1 MIWGQDEANRETPVA
16 KGPIVAEF
24 RIGSNPTRRTGIFR
38 RAAVRG
44 RHPRPIGTQRCRRFL
59 APDDVPA
66 LLGPGMTVFVAGGAN
81 EPATVLDAIR
91 RRPAASAD
99 VTWIQ
104 SIVPGLNRFDF
115 ASLHDEARAIA
126 FFITPETRA
135 SYRAGRI
142 DFVPCQLRAVADLL
156 GEGLD
161 LDLAI
166 VSVSAPR
173 DGTSAQDAADFGAGL
188 NCDFVDVV
196 CERAGRVVAE
206 VNSALPDPPDGPRI
220 DARGIDFAVP
230 VSRAPDPFPLPAPDE
245 TARAIARNVAGL
257 VRDGDTIQT
266 GIGSIPYAVLGALRD
281 KNDLGLH
288 SGILDDGVM
297 ELIERGVITGSRK
310 TIDRG
315 RHVTAYAIGS
325 PALYGW
331 LAERADVRFRP
342 VNYTHAAGT
351 LARIDR
357 FVSINSALEIDLA
370 GQVNAE
376 MIRGAQVTG
385 TGGSVDFMR
394 GAASSR
400 GGRSIVALG
409 ATAAQGKV
417 SRIVPRLGDGNAPTA
432 LRTDV
437 DYVVTEH
444 GVADL
449 RFRPERARAAALA
462 DIAAPEFRAGL
473 RSGERR

>member
-1 MIWGQDEANRETPVA
+1 M
-16 KGPIVAEF
+16 
-24 RIGSNPTRRTGIFR
+24 
-38 RAAVRG
+38 
-44 RHPRPIGTQRCRRFL
+44 PRL
-59 APDDVPA
+59 LSPDDVPG
-66 LLGPGMTVFVAGGAN
+66 LLEPGMTVFVAGGPN
-81 EPATVLDAIR
+81 EPATVIDALR
-91 RRPAASAD
+91 RRPAASAG

-104 SIVPGLNRFDF
+104 SIVPGLNHFDF
-115 ASLHDEARAIA
+115 CSLHEEARGLA

-142 DFVPCQLRAVADLL
+142 GFVPCQLRAVADLL
-156 GEGLD
+156 GEGLA

-166 VSVSAPR
+166 MSVSAPPE
-173 DGTSAQDAADFGAGL
+173 GPVEGADEFGAGL

-196 CERAGRVVAE
+196 FERARRVVAE
-206 VNSALPDPPDGPRI
+206 VNSALPAPADGPRI
-220 DARGIDFAVP
+220 DARRVDFAVP
-230 VSRAPDPFPLPAPDE
+230 VNRPPDPFPLPEPDE
-245 TARAIARNVAGL
+245 TARAVARNVAGL
-257 VRDGDTIQT
+257 VRDGDTLQT
-266 GIGSIPYAVLGALRD
+266 GIGSIPCAVLGALRE

-297 ELIERGVITGSRK
+297 DLVERGVVTGARK

-325 PALYGW
+325 PALYAW
-331 LAERADVRFRP
+331 AAARPDVRFRP
-342 VNYTHAAGT
+342 VNYTHGAGT

-357 FVSINSALEIDLA
+357 FVSINSALEIDLG

-394 GAASSR
+394 GAAGSR

-409 ATAAQGKV
+409 ATAAGGRV
-417 SRIVPRLGDGNAPTA
+417 SRIVPRLGAGNAPTA

-437 DYVVTEH
+437 DYVVTEY
-444 GVADL
+444 GAARL
-449 RFRPERARAAALA
+449 RHLPERARAAALA
-462 DIAAPEFRAGL
+462 EVAAPGFRPALRAGEPL
-473 RSGERR
+473 S

>member
-1 MIWGQDEANRETPVA
+1 MPSFI
-16 KGPIVAEF
+16 
-24 RIGSNPTRRTGIFR
+24 S
-38 RAAVRG
+38 
-44 RHPRPIGTQRCRRFL
+44 
-59 APDDVPA
+59 PDDVPG
-66 LLGPGMTVFVAGGAN
+66 LLAPGMTVFVAGGAN
-81 EPATVLDAIR
+81 EPVTVLDALR
-91 RRPAASAD
+91 RRPAASAG

-104 SIVPGLNRFDF
+104 SIVPALNRFDF
-115 ASLHDEARAIA
+115 CSLHDETRAIA

-135 SYRAGRI
+135 SYRAGRV

-166 VSVSAPR
+166 LSVSAPR
-173 DGTSAQDAADFGAGL
+173 DGGPAEDAADFGAGL

-196 CERAGRVVAE
+196 VDRARQVVAE
-206 VNSALPDPPDGPRI
+206 VNVALPDPPDGPRI
-220 DARGIDFAVP
+220 EARGIDFAVP
-230 VSRAPDPFPLPAPDE
+230 VSRPPDPFPLPEPDE
-245 TARAIARNVAGL
+245 TARAIARNVASL

-266 GIGSIPYAVLGALRD
+266 GIGSIPYAVLGALGE

-297 ELIERGVITGSRK
+297 DLVERGVITGARK

-315 RHVTAYAIGS
+315 RHVTAYAMGT
-325 PALYGW
+325 PALYAW
-331 LAERADVRFRP
+331 LGERADVRFRP
-342 VNYTHAAGT
+342 VNYTHGAGT
-351 LARIDR
+351 LARIGR
-357 FVSINSALEIDLA
+357 FVSINSALEVDLG

-394 GAASSR
+394 GAAGSR
-400 GGRSIVALG
+400 DGRSIVALG
-409 ATAAQGKV
+409 ATAARGKV
-417 SRIVPRLGDGNAPTA
+417 SRIVPRLGEGNASTA

-462 DIAAPEFRAGL
+462 EIAAPEFRDELRAAGMP
-473 RSGERR
+473 

>member
-1 MIWGQDEANRETPVA
+1 M
-16 KGPIVAEF
+16 
-24 RIGSNPTRRTGIFR
+24 
-38 RAAVRG
+38 
-44 RHPRPIGTQRCRRFL
+44 
-59 APDDVPA
+59 
-66 LLGPGMTVFVAGGAN
+66 
-81 EPATVLDAIR
+81 
-91 RRPAASAD
+91 
-99 VTWIQ
+99 
-104 SIVPGLNRFDF
+104 PGLNRFDF
-115 ASLHDEARAIA
+115 CSLHEEARGLA

-135 SYRAGRI
+135 SYRAERI

-166 VSVSAPR
+166 MSVAAPPE
-173 DGTSAQDAADFGAGL
+173 GPPEGAAELSAGL

-196 CERAGRVVAE
+196 FEHAHRVVAE
-206 VNSALPDPPDGPRI
+206 VNSALPAPVDGPRI
-220 DARGIDFAVP
+220 DARRIDFAVP
-230 VSRAPDPFPLPAPDE
+230 VHRPPDPFPLPEPDD

-257 VRDGDTIQT
+257 VRDGDTLQT
-266 GIGSIPYAVLGALRD
+266 GIGSIPYAVLGALRE

-288 SGILDDGVM
+288 SGILDDGLMDLV
-297 ELIERGVITGSRK
+297 ERGVVTGARK

-325 PALYGW
+325 PALYRW
-331 LAERADVRFRP
+331 AAERPDVRFRP
-342 VNYTHAAGT
+342 VNYTHGAGT

-357 FVSINSALEIDLA
+357 FVSINSALEIDLG

-394 GAASSR
+394 GAAGSR

-409 ATAAQGKV
+409 ATAGGGRV
-417 SRIVPRLGDGNAPTA
+417 SRIVPRLGEGNAPTA

-437 DYVVTEH
+437 DYVVTEYGAAH
-444 GVADL
+444 L
-449 RFRPERARAAALA
+449 RHLPERARAAALVE
-462 DIAAPEFRAGL
+462 IAAPEFRAAL
-473 RSGERR
+473 RAGAPPS

>member
-1 MIWGQDEANRETPVA
+1 MPEI
-16 KGPIVAEF
+16 
-24 RIGSNPTRRTGIFR
+24 
-38 RAAVRG
+38 
-44 RHPRPIGTQRCRRFL
+44 L
-59 APDDVPA
+59 APDDVAA
-66 LLGPGMTVFVAGGAN
+66 LLEPGMTVFVAGGAN
-81 EPATVLDAIR
+81 EPATVLDALR
-91 RRPAASAD
+91 RRPDASAG

-104 SIVPGLNRFDF
+104 SIVPALNRFDF
-115 ASLHDEARAIA
+115 CSLHDEARAIA

-166 VSVSAPR
+166 LSVPAPR
-173 DGTSAQDAADFGAGL
+173 DGAPAKDAADFGAGL

-196 CERAGRVVAE
+196 VDRARRVVAE
-206 VNSALPDPPDGPRI
+206 VNAALPDPPDGPRI
-220 DARGIDFAVP
+220 AARDIDCAVP
-230 VSRAPDPFPLPAPDE
+230 VRRAPDPFPLPEPDE

-266 GIGSIPYAVLGALRD
+266 GIGSIPYAVLGALGE

-297 ELIERGVITGSRK
+297 ELVERGVITGARK
-310 TIDRG
+310 AIDHG
-315 RHVTAYAIGS
+315 RHVTAYAMGT
-325 PALYGW
+325 PDLYGW
-331 LAERADVRFRP
+331 LGERADVRFRP
-342 VNYTHAAGT
+342 VNYTHGAGT
-351 LARIDR
+351 LARIDH
-357 FVSINSALEIDLA
+357 FVSINSALEIDLG

-376 MIRGAQVTG
+376 MIRGTQVTG

-394 GAASSR
+394 GAAGSR

-409 ATAAQGKV
+409 ATAARGKV

-449 RFRPERARAAALA
+449 RFRSERARAAALA
-462 DIAAPEFRAGL
+462 EVAAPEFRDELRAAAGG
-473 RSGERR
+473 S

>member
-1 MIWGQDEANRETPVA
+1 MPSFI
-16 KGPIVAEF
+16 
-24 RIGSNPTRRTGIFR
+24 S
-38 RAAVRG
+38 
-44 RHPRPIGTQRCRRFL
+44 
-59 APDDVPA
+59 PDDVPA
-66 LLGPGMTVFVAGGAN
+66 LLEPGMTVFVAGGAN
-81 EPATVLDAIR
+81 EPTTVLDALR
-91 RRPAASAD
+91 RRPDTSAG

-104 SIVPGLNRFDF
+104 SIVPALNRFDF
-115 ASLHDEARAIA
+115 CSLHDEARAIA

-135 SYRAGRI
+135 SYGAGRI

-166 VSVSAPR
+166 LSVSAPR
-173 DGTSAQDAADFGAGL
+173 DGTPPEDATDFGAGL

-196 CERAGRVVAE
+196 VDRARRVIAE

-220 DARGIDFAVP
+220 AARDIDCTVP
-230 VSRAPDPFPLPAPDE
+230 VRRPPDPFPLPEPDE

-266 GIGSIPYAVLGALRD
+266 GIGSIPYAVLGALGE

-297 ELIERGVITGSRK
+297 ELVERGVITGARK

-315 RHVTAYAIGS
+315 RHVTAYAMGT

-331 LAERADVRFRP
+331 LGERPDVRFRP
-342 VNYTHAAGT
+342 VNYTHGAGT

-357 FVSINSALEIDLA
+357 FVSINSALEIDLG

-376 MIRGAQVTG
+376 MIRGRQVTG

-394 GAASSR
+394 GAAGSR

-409 ATAAQGKV
+409 ATAARGKV
-417 SRIVPRLGDGNAPTA
+417 SRIVPRLGEGNAPTA

-437 DYVVTEH
+437 DYVVPAH

-449 RFRPERARAAALA
+449 RFRAARARAAALA
-462 DIAAPEFRAGL
+462 EVAAPEFRDELRAAGGG
-473 RSGERR
+473 S

>member
-1 MIWGQDEANRETPVA
+1 MPSFI
-16 KGPIVAEF
+16 
-24 RIGSNPTRRTGIFR
+24 S
-38 RAAVRG
+38 
-44 RHPRPIGTQRCRRFL
+44 
-59 APDDVPA
+59 PDDVPG
-66 LLGPGMTVFVAGGAN
+66 LLAPGMTVFVAGGAN

-91 RRPAASAD
+91 RRPAASAG

-115 ASLHDEARAIA
+115 SSLHDEARAIA

-166 VSVSAPR
+166 LSVSAPR
-173 DGTSAQDAADFGAGL
+173 DGGPAEDAADFGAGL

-196 CERAGRVVAE
+196 VDRARRVVAE
-206 VNSALPDPPDGPRI
+206 VNDALPDPPDGPRI
-220 DARGIDFAVP
+220 EARGIDFAVP
-230 VSRAPDPFPLPAPDE
+230 VSRPPDPFPLPEPDE

-257 VRDGDTIQT
+257 IRDGDTIQT
-266 GIGSIPYAVLGALRD
+266 GIGSIPYAVLGALEE

-297 ELIERGVITGSRK
+297 ELVERGVITGSRK

-315 RHVTAYAIGS
+315 RHVTAYAMGT
-325 PALYGW
+325 PALYAW
-331 LAERADVRFRP
+331 LGERADVRFRP
-342 VNYTHAAGT
+342 VNYTHGAGT
-351 LARIDR
+351 LARIER
-357 FVSINSALEIDLA
+357 FVSINSALEIDLG

-376 MIRGAQVTG
+376 MIRGVQVTG

-394 GAASSR
+394 GAAGSR

-409 ATAAQGKV
+409 ATAARGKV
-417 SRIVPRLGDGNAPTA
+417 SRIVPRLAGGNAPTA

-449 RFRPERARAAALA
+449 RFRAERARAAALSE
-462 DIAAPEFRAGL
+462 IAAPEFRDELRPSAGE
-473 RSGERR
+473 S

>member
-1 MIWGQDEANRETPVA
+1 M
-16 KGPIVAEF
+16 
-24 RIGSNPTRRTGIFR
+24 
-38 RAAVRG
+38 
-44 RHPRPIGTQRCRRFL
+44 
-59 APDDVPA
+59 PA
-66 LLGPGMTVFVAGGAN
+66 
-81 EPATVLDAIR
+81 
-91 RRPAASAD
+91 
-99 VTWIQ
+99 
-104 SIVPGLNRFDF
+104 LNRFDF
-115 ASLHDEARAIA
+115 CSLHDEARAIA

-135 SYRAGRI
+135 SYGAGRI

-166 VSVSAPR
+166 LSVSAPR
-173 DGTSAQDAADFGAGL
+173 DGTPPEDATDFGAGL

-196 CERAGRVVAE
+196 VDRARRVIAE

-220 DARGIDFAVP
+220 AARDIDCTVP
-230 VSRAPDPFPLPAPDE
+230 VRRPPDPFPLPEPDE

-266 GIGSIPYAVLGALRD
+266 GIGSIPYAVLGALGE

-297 ELIERGVITGSRK
+297 ELVERGVITGARK

-315 RHVTAYAIGS
+315 RHVTAYAMGT
-325 PALYGW
+325 PALYDW
-331 LAERADVRFRP
+331 LGERADVRFRP
-342 VNYTHAAGT
+342 VNYTHGAGT
-351 LARIDR
+351 LARIDH
-357 FVSINSALEIDLA
+357 FVSINSALEIDLG

-376 MIRGAQVTG
+376 MIRGTQVTG

-394 GAASSR
+394 GAAGSR

-409 ATAAQGKV
+409 AIAARGKV
-417 SRIVPRLGDGNAPTA
+417 SRIVPRLGEGNAPTA

-449 RFRPERARAAALA
+449 RFRAERARAAALA
-462 DIAAPEFRAGL
+462 EVAAPEFRDELRAAGGG
-473 RSGERR
+473 S

>member
-1 MIWGQDEANRETPVA
+1 MPEI
-16 KGPIVAEF
+16 
-24 RIGSNPTRRTGIFR
+24 
-38 RAAVRG
+38 
-44 RHPRPIGTQRCRRFL
+44 L
-59 APDDVPA
+59 APDDVPG
-66 LLGPGMTVFVAGGAN
+66 LIEPGMTVFVAGGAN

-91 RRPAASAD
+91 RRSEAAAG

-104 SIVPGLNRFDF
+104 SIVPALNRFDF
-115 ASLHDEARAIA
+115 CSLHDEARAIA

-166 VSVSAPR
+166 LSVSAPR
-173 DGTSAQDAADFGAGL
+173 DGAPAKDAADFGAGL

-196 CERAGRVVAE
+196 VDRARRVIAE

-220 DARGIDFAVP
+220 AARAIDCAVP
-230 VSRAPDPFPLPAPDE
+230 VRRPPDPFPLPEPDE

-266 GIGSIPYAVLGALRD
+266 GIGSIPYAVLGALGE

-297 ELIERGVITGSRK
+297 ELVERGVITGARK
-310 TIDRG
+310 AIDRG
-315 RHVTAYAIGS
+315 RHVTAYAMGT

-331 LAERADVRFRP
+331 LGERADVRFRP
-342 VNYTHAAGT
+342 VNYTHGAGT
-351 LARIDR
+351 LARIDH
-357 FVSINSALEIDLA
+357 FVSINSALEIDLG

-394 GAASSR
+394 GAAGSR

-409 ATAAQGKV
+409 ATAARGKV
-417 SRIVPRLGDGNAPTA
+417 SRIVPRLGEGNAPTA

-462 DIAAPEFRAGL
+462 EVAAPEFRDELRAAAAGG
-473 RSGERR
+473 S

>member
-1 MIWGQDEANRETPVA
+1 MPEI
-16 KGPIVAEF
+16 
-24 RIGSNPTRRTGIFR
+24 
-38 RAAVRG
+38 
-44 RHPRPIGTQRCRRFL
+44 L
-59 APDDVPA
+59 APDDVAA
-66 LLGPGMTVFVAGGAN
+66 LLEPGMTVFVAGGAN
-81 EPATVLDAIR
+81 EPVTVLDALR
-91 RRPAASAD
+91 RRPDASAG

-104 SIVPGLNRFDF
+104 SIVPALNRFDF
-115 ASLHDEARAIA
+115 CSLHDEARAIA

-156 GEGLD
+156 GKGFD

-166 VSVSAPR
+166 LSVSAPR
-173 DGTSAQDAADFGAGL
+173 DGTPAKDAADFGAGL

-196 CERAGRVVAE
+196 VDRARRVIAE

-220 DARGIDFAVP
+220 AARDIDCAVP
-230 VSRAPDPFPLPAPDE
+230 VRRPPDPFPLPEPDE

-266 GIGSIPYAVLGALRD
+266 GIGSIPYAVLGALGE

-288 SGILDDGVM
+288 SGIIDDGVM
-297 ELIERGVITGSRK
+297 ELVERGVITGVRK

-315 RHVTAYAIGS
+315 RHVTAYAMGT

-331 LAERADVRFRP
+331 LGERADVRFRP
-342 VNYTHAAGT
+342 VNYTHGAGT

-376 MIRGAQVTG
+376 MIRGTQVTG
-385 TGGSVDFMR
+385 TGGAVDFMR
-394 GAASSR
+394 GAAGSR

-409 ATAAQGKV
+409 ATAARGKV
-417 SRIVPRLGDGNAPTA
+417 SRIVPRLGEGNAPTA

-449 RFRPERARAAALA
+449 RFRPERARAAALVEV
-462 DIAAPEFRAGL
+462 AAPEFRDEL
-473 RSGERR
+473 RAAADGP

>member
-1 MIWGQDEANRETPVA
+1 MPSLLSA
-16 KGPIVAEF
+16 
-24 RIGSNPTRRTGIFR
+24 
-38 RAAVRG
+38 
-44 RHPRPIGTQRCRRFL
+44 
-59 APDDVPA
+59 DDVPA
-66 LLGPGMTVFVAGGAN
+66 LLAPGMTVFVAGGAN
-81 EPATVLDAIR
+81 EPTAVLDAIR
-91 RRPAASAD
+91 RRPDASAG

-115 ASLHDEARAIA
+115 SSLHDEARTLA

-142 DFVPCQLRAVADLL
+142 DFVPCQLRAVSDLL

-166 VSVSAPR
+166 LSASLPR
-173 DGTSAQDAADFGAGL
+173 GADADLEAAADFGAGL

-196 CERAGRVVAE
+196 CERARRIVAE
-206 VNSALPDPPDGPRI
+206 VNTALPHPADGPRI
-220 DARGIDFAVP
+220 DARRIDFAVP
-230 VSRAPDPFPLPAPDE
+230 ASRPPPPFPLPETDE
-245 TARAIARNVAGL
+245 AARAIARNVAGL

-266 GIGSIPYAVLGALRD
+266 GIGAIPYAVLGALRD

-297 ELIERGVITGSRK
+297 ELVERGVITGRRK

-325 PALYGW
+325 AALYGW
-331 LAERADVRFRP
+331 IGERADVRFRP
-342 VNYTHAAGT
+342 VNYTHGAGT

-357 FVSINSALEIDLA
+357 FVSINSALEIDLG

-376 MIRGAQVTG
+376 MIRGRQVTG

-394 GAASSR
+394 GAAGSR

-409 ATAAQGKV
+409 ATASGGKV

-437 DYVVTEH
+437 DYVVTEY
-444 GVADL
+444 GAARL
-449 RFRPERARAAALA
+449 RHLPERARAAALA
-462 DIAAPEFRAGL
+462 EIAAPGFRPALQAGEPL
-473 RSGERR
+473 A

>member
-1 MIWGQDEANRETPVA
+1 M
-16 KGPIVAEF
+16 
-24 RIGSNPTRRTGIFR
+24 
-38 RAAVRG
+38 
-44 RHPRPIGTQRCRRFL
+44 PRLIS
-59 APDDVPA
+59 ADDVPA
-66 LLGPGMTVFVAGGAN
+66 LLAPGMTVFVAGGAN

-91 RRPAASAD
+91 RRPEASAG

-115 ASLHDEARAIA
+115 SSLHDEARTIA

-166 VSVSAPR
+166 LSVSPPNGA
-173 DGTSAQDAADFGAGL
+173 GTGTGAADLAAAADFGAGL

-196 CERAGRVVAE
+196 CERARRIVAE
-206 VNSALPDPPDGPRI
+206 VNSALPDPADGPRI
-220 DARGIDFAVP
+220 DARRIDFAAP
-230 VSRAPDPFPLPAPDE
+230 VSRPPPPFPLPETDG
-245 TARAIARNVAGL
+245 TARAIARNVADL

-281 KNDLGLH
+281 RNDLGLH

-297 ELIERGVITGSRK
+297 ELVERGVITGRRK

-331 LAERADVRFRP
+331 LGERADVRFRP
-342 VNYTHAAGT
+342 VNYTHGAGT

-357 FVSINSALEIDLA
+357 FVSINSALEIDLR

-376 MIRGAQVTG
+376 MIRGRQVTG

-394 GAASSR
+394 GAAGSR
-400 GGRSIVALG
+400 GGRSIVALA
-409 ATAAQGKV
+409 ATASGGKV
-417 SRIVPRLGDGNAPTA
+417 SRIVPRLGEGNAPTA

-437 DYVVTEH
+437 DYVVTEY
-444 GVADL
+444 GAARL
-449 RFRPERARAAALA
+449 RHLPERARAAALA
-462 DIAAPEFRAGL
+462 EVAAPGFRPALRAGEPL
-473 RSGERR
+473 A

>member
-1 MIWGQDEANRETPVA
+1 MPEI
-16 KGPIVAEF
+16 
-24 RIGSNPTRRTGIFR
+24 
-38 RAAVRG
+38 
-44 RHPRPIGTQRCRRFL
+44 L

-91 RRPAASAD
+91 RRPATSAG

-156 GEGLD
+156 DEGLD
-161 LDLAI
+161 IDLAI
-166 VSVSAPR
+166 MSVAAPR
-173 DGTSAQDAADFGAGL
+173 DEADADPADFGAGL
-188 NCDFVDVV
+188 NCDYVDVV
-196 CERAGRVVAE
+196 FDRARQVVAE

-220 DARGIDFAVP
+220 EARGIDFAVP
-230 VSRAPDPFPLPAPDE
+230 VSRPPDPFPLPAPDE

-266 GIGSIPYAVLGALRD
+266 GIGSIPYAVLGALGD

-288 SGILDDGVM
+288 SGILDDAAM
-297 ELIERGVITGSRK
+297 ELVERGVITGARK
-310 TIDRG
+310 SIDRG

-325 PALYGW
+325 PALYAW
-331 LAERADVRFRP
+331 LGERADVRFRP
-342 VNYTHAAGT
+342 VNYTHGAGT
-351 LARIDR
+351 LARIER

-394 GAASSR
+394 GAASSP

-409 ATAAQGKV
+409 ATAARGTV

-449 RFRPERARAAALA
+449 RYRPERSRAGALA
-462 DIAAPEFRAGL
+462 EIAAPEFRDGL
-473 RSGERR
+473 RAAGR

>member
-1 MIWGQDEANRETPVA
+1 M
-16 KGPIVAEF
+16 
-24 RIGSNPTRRTGIFR
+24 PTFI
-38 RAAVRG
+38 
-44 RHPRPIGTQRCRRFL
+44 
-59 APDDVPA
+59 APDDVAA
-66 LLGPGMTVFVAGGAN
+66 LLEPGMTVFVAGGAN
-81 EPATVLDAIR
+81 EPATVLDALR
-91 RRPAASAD
+91 RRPDASAG

-104 SIVPGLNRFDF
+104 SIVPALNRFDF
-115 ASLHDEARAIA
+115 CSLHDEARAIA

-135 SYRAGRI
+135 SHRAGRI

-166 VSVSAPR
+166 LSVPAPR
-173 DGTSAQDAADFGAGL
+173 GGAPAKDAADFGAGL

-196 CERAGRVVAE
+196 VDRARRVVAE

-220 DARGIDFAVP
+220 EARRIDFAVP
-230 VSRAPDPFPLPAPDE
+230 VSRPPEPFPLPEPDE

-257 VRDGDTIQT
+257 IRDGDTIQT
-266 GIGSIPYAVLGALRD
+266 GIGSIPYAVLGALGE

-297 ELIERGVITGSRK
+297 ELVESGVITGTRK

-315 RHVTAYAIGS
+315 RHVTAYAMGT

-331 LAERADVRFRP
+331 LGERADVRFRP
-342 VNYTHAAGT
+342 VNYTHGAGT

-376 MIRGAQVTG
+376 MIRGRQVTG

-394 GAASSR
+394 GAAGSR

-409 ATAAQGKV
+409 ATAAGGKV
-417 SRIVPRLGDGNAPTA
+417 SRIVPRLGEGNAPTA

-449 RFRPERARAAALA
+449 RFRPERARAAALG
-462 DIAAPEFRAGL
+462 DIAAPEFRDEL
-473 RSGERR
+473 RAAARP

>member
-1 MIWGQDEANRETPVA
+1 M
-16 KGPIVAEF
+16 
-24 RIGSNPTRRTGIFR
+24 
-38 RAAVRG
+38 
-44 RHPRPIGTQRCRRFL
+44 PRL
-59 APDDVPA
+59 LSPDDVPG
-66 LLGPGMTVFVAGGAN
+66 LLEPGMTVFVAGGPN
-81 EPATVLDAIR
+81 EPATVIDALR
-91 RRPAASAD
+91 RRPAASAG

-115 ASLHDEARAIA
+115 CSLHEEARGLA

-142 DFVPCQLRAVADLL
+142 GFVPCQLRAVADLL
-156 GEGLD
+156 GEGLA

-166 VSVSAPR
+166 MSVSAPPE
-173 DGTSAQDAADFGAGL
+173 GPVEGADEFGAGL

-196 CERAGRVVAE
+196 FERARRVVAE
-206 VNSALPDPPDGPRI
+206 VNSALPAPADGPRI
-220 DARGIDFAVP
+220 DARRVDFAVP
-230 VSRAPDPFPLPAPDE
+230 VNRPPDPFPLPEPDE
-245 TARAIARNVAGL
+245 TARAVARNVAGL
-257 VRDGDTIQT
+257 VRDGDTLQT
-266 GIGSIPYAVLGALRD
+266 GIGSIPCAVLGALRE

-297 ELIERGVITGSRK
+297 DLVERGVVTGARK

-325 PALYGW
+325 PALYAW
-331 LAERADVRFRP
+331 AAARPDVRFRP
-342 VNYTHAAGT
+342 VNYTHGAGT

-357 FVSINSALEIDLA
+357 FVSINSALEIDLG

-394 GAASSR
+394 GAAGSR

-409 ATAAQGKV
+409 ATAAGGRV
-417 SRIVPRLGDGNAPTA
+417 SRIVPRLGAGNAPTA

-437 DYVVTEH
+437 DYVVTEY
-444 GVADL
+444 GAARL
-449 RFRPERARAAALA
+449 RHLPERARAAALA
-462 DIAAPEFRAGL
+462 EVAAPGFRPALRAGEPF
-473 RSGERR
+473 S

>member
-1 MIWGQDEANRETPVA
+1 MPEI
-16 KGPIVAEF
+16 
-24 RIGSNPTRRTGIFR
+24 
-38 RAAVRG
+38 
-44 RHPRPIGTQRCRRFL
+44 L
-59 APDDVPA
+59 APDDVAA
-66 LLGPGMTVFVAGGAN
+66 LLEPGMTVFVAGGAN
-81 EPATVLDAIR
+81 EPATVLDALR
-91 RRPAASAD
+91 RRPGASAG

-104 SIVPGLNRFDF
+104 SIVPALNRFDF
-115 ASLHDEARAIA
+115 CSLHDEARAIA

-166 VSVSAPR
+166 LSVSAPR
-173 DGTSAQDAADFGAGL
+173 DGTPAKDAADFGAGL

-196 CERAGRVVAE
+196 VDRARRVIAE

-220 DARGIDFAVP
+220 AARDIDCAVP
-230 VSRAPDPFPLPAPDE
+230 VRRPPDAFPLPEPDE

-266 GIGSIPYAVLGALRD
+266 GIGSIPYAVLGALGE

-297 ELIERGVITGSRK
+297 ELVERGVITGARK
-310 TIDRG
+310 AIDHG
-315 RHVTAYAIGS
+315 RHVTAYAMGT
-325 PALYGW
+325 PDLYGW
-331 LAERADVRFRP
+331 LGERADVRFRP
-342 VNYTHAAGT
+342 VNYTHGAGT
-351 LARIDR
+351 LARIDH
-357 FVSINSALEIDLA
+357 FVSINSALEIDLG

-376 MIRGAQVTG
+376 MIRGTQVTG

-394 GAASSR
+394 GAAGSR

-409 ATAAQGKV
+409 ATAARGKV

-449 RFRPERARAAALA
+449 RFRSERARAAALA
-462 DIAAPEFRAGL
+462 EVAAPEFRDELRAAAGG
-473 RSGERR
+473 S

>member
-1 MIWGQDEANRETPVA
+1 MPDI
-16 KGPIVAEF
+16 
-24 RIGSNPTRRTGIFR
+24 
-38 RAAVRG
+38 
-44 RHPRPIGTQRCRRFL
+44 L
-59 APDDVPA
+59 APDDVPG
-66 LLGPGMTVFVAGGAN
+66 LLAPGMTVFVAGGAN
-81 EPATVLDAIR
+81 EPVTLLDAIR
-91 RRPAASAD
+91 RRPAASAG

-104 SIVPGLNRFDF
+104 SIVPGLNHFDF
-115 ASLHDEARAIA
+115 CSLHDEARAIA

-135 SYRAGRI
+135 SYQAGRI
-142 DFVPCQLRAVADLL
+142 DFVPCQLRAAADLL

-166 VSVSAPR
+166 LSVPAPR
-173 DGTSAQDAADFGAGL
+173 NGRPEDAQDAQHAADFSSGL

-196 CERAGRVVAE
+196 VDRARRVVAE
-206 VNSALPDPPDGPRI
+206 VNSALPAPPDGPRI

-230 VSRAPDPFPLPAPDE
+230 VSRPPDPFPLPAPDE
-245 TARAIARNVAGL
+245 TARAIARNVAAL

-288 SGILDDGVM
+288 SGILDDGAM
-297 ELIERGVITGSRK
+297 ELVERGVITGKHK

-325 PALYGW
+325 PALYDW
-331 LAERADVRFRP
+331 LGERADVRFRP
-342 VNYTHAAGT
+342 VNYTHGAGT
-351 LARIDR
+351 LARIER

-376 MIRGAQVTG
+376 MIRGAQVAG
-385 TGGSVDFMR
+385 TGGAVDFMR

-409 ATAAQGKV
+409 ATAAGGKV
-417 SRIVPRLGDGNAPTA
+417 SRIVPRLGDGNAATA
-432 LRTDV
+432 LRTDI

-449 RFRPERARAAALA
+449 RHRPERARAAALA
-462 DIAAPEFRAGL
+462 EIAAPAFRSELLQAAAAAGQP
-473 RSGERR
+473 SGRP

>member
-1 MIWGQDEANRETPVA
+1 MPSFI
-16 KGPIVAEF
+16 
-24 RIGSNPTRRTGIFR
+24 S
-38 RAAVRG
+38 
-44 RHPRPIGTQRCRRFL
+44 
-59 APDDVPA
+59 PDDVPG
-66 LLGPGMTVFVAGGAN
+66 LLAPGMTVFVAGGAN
-81 EPATVLDAIR
+81 EPVTVLDALR
-91 RRPAASAD
+91 RRPAASAG

-104 SIVPGLNRFDF
+104 SIVPALNRFDF
-115 ASLHDEARAIA
+115 CSLHDETRAIA

-135 SYRAGRI
+135 SYRAGRV

-166 VSVSAPR
+166 LSVSAPR
-173 DGTSAQDAADFGAGL
+173 GGGPAKDAADFGAGL

-196 CERAGRVVAE
+196 VDCARQVVAE
-206 VNSALPDPPDGPRI
+206 VNVALPDPPDGPRI
-220 DARGIDFAVP
+220 EARGIDFAVP
-230 VSRAPDPFPLPAPDE
+230 VSRPPDPFPLPEPDE

-266 GIGSIPYAVLGALRD
+266 GIGSIPYAVLGALGE

-297 ELIERGVITGSRK
+297 ELVERGVITSARK
-310 TIDRG
+310 AIDRG
-315 RHVTAYAIGS
+315 RHVTAYAMGT

-331 LAERADVRFRP
+331 LGERADVRFRP
-342 VNYTHAAGT
+342 VNYTHGAGT
-351 LARIDR
+351 LARIDH
-357 FVSINSALEIDLA
+357 FVSINSALEIDLG

-376 MIRGAQVTG
+376 MIRGTQVTG
-385 TGGSVDFMR
+385 TGGAVDFMR
-394 GAASSR
+394 GAAGSR

-409 ATAAQGKV
+409 ATAARGKV
-417 SRIVPRLGDGNAPTA
+417 SRIVPRLGEGNAPTA

-449 RFRPERARAAALA
+449 RFRPERARAAALTEV
-462 DIAAPEFRAGL
+462 AAPEFRDELRAAAAG
-473 RSGERR
+473 RS

>member
-1 MIWGQDEANRETPVA
+1 MPSFI
-16 KGPIVAEF
+16 
-24 RIGSNPTRRTGIFR
+24 S
-38 RAAVRG
+38 
-44 RHPRPIGTQRCRRFL
+44 
-59 APDDVPA
+59 PDDVPA
-66 LLGPGMTVFVAGGAN
+66 LLEPGMTVFVAGGAN
-81 EPATVLDAIR
+81 EPATVLDALR
-91 RRPAASAD
+91 RRPSASAG

-104 SIVPGLNRFDF
+104 SIVPALNRFDF
-115 ASLHDEARAIA
+115 CSLHDETRAIA

-135 SYRAGRI
+135 SHRAGRI

-166 VSVSAPR
+166 LSVSAPR
-173 DGTSAQDAADFGAGL
+173 DGGPVEDAADFGAGL

-196 CERAGRVVAE
+196 VDRARRVVAE
-206 VNSALPDPPDGPRI
+206 VNDALPDPPDGPRI
-220 DARGIDFAVP
+220 EARGIDFAVP
-230 VSRAPDPFPLPAPDE
+230 VCRPPDPFPLPEPDE

-257 VRDGDTIQT
+257 IRDGDTIQT
-266 GIGSIPYAVLGALRD
+266 GIGSIPYAVLGALGE

-297 ELIERGVITGSRK
+297 ELVERGVITGSRK

-315 RHVTAYAIGS
+315 RHVTAYAMGT
-325 PALYGW
+325 PALYAW
-331 LAERADVRFRP
+331 LGERADVRFRP
-342 VNYTHAAGT
+342 VNYTHGAGT

-357 FVSINSALEIDLA
+357 FVSINSALEIDLS

-376 MIRGAQVTG
+376 MIRGVQVTG

-394 GAASSR
+394 GAAGSR

-409 ATAAQGKV
+409 ATAARGKV
-417 SRIVPRLGDGNAPTA
+417 SRIVPRLGEGNAPTA

-437 DYVVTEH
+437 DHVVTEH

-449 RFRPERARAAALA
+449 RFRAERARAAALA
-462 DIAAPEFRAGL
+462 EVAAPEFRDELRAAAGA
-473 RSGERR
+473 S

>member
-1 MIWGQDEANRETPVA
+1 MPSFI
-16 KGPIVAEF
+16 
-24 RIGSNPTRRTGIFR
+24 S
-38 RAAVRG
+38 
-44 RHPRPIGTQRCRRFL
+44 
-59 APDDVPA
+59 PDDVPA
-66 LLGPGMTVFVAGGAN
+66 LLEPGMTVFVAGGAN

-91 RRPAASAD
+91 RRPAASAG

-104 SIVPGLNRFDF
+104 SIVPALNRFDF
-115 ASLHDEARAIA
+115 CSLHDETRAIA

-135 SYRAGRI
+135 SHRAGRI

-166 VSVSAPR
+166 LSVSAPR
-173 DGTSAQDAADFGAGL
+173 DGRPAEDAADFGAGL

-196 CERAGRVVAE
+196 VDRARRVVAE
-206 VNSALPDPPDGPRI
+206 VNAALPDPPDGPRI
-220 DARGIDFAVP
+220 EPRGIDFAVP
-230 VSRAPDPFPLPAPDE
+230 VCRPPDPFPLPEPDE

-257 VRDGDTIQT
+257 IRDGDTIQT
-266 GIGSIPYAVLGALRD
+266 GIGSIPYAVLGALGE

-297 ELIERGVITGSRK
+297 ELVERGVITGARK

-315 RHVTAYAIGS
+315 RHVTAYAMGT
-325 PALYGW
+325 PALYAW
-331 LAERADVRFRP
+331 LGERADVRFRP
-342 VNYTHAAGT
+342 VNYTHGAGT

-357 FVSINSALEIDLA
+357 FVSINSALEIDLS

-376 MIRGAQVTG
+376 MIRGRQVTG

-394 GAASSR
+394 GAAGSR

-409 ATAAQGKV
+409 ATAAGGKV
-417 SRIVPRLGDGNAPTA
+417 SRIVPRLGEGNAPTA

-449 RFRPERARAAALA
+449 RFRAERTRAAALG
-462 DIAAPEFRAGL
+462 DIAAPEFRDELRAAAGA
-473 RSGERR
+473 S

>member
-1 MIWGQDEANRETPVA
+1 MPSFI
-16 KGPIVAEF
+16 
-24 RIGSNPTRRTGIFR
+24 S
-38 RAAVRG
+38 
-44 RHPRPIGTQRCRRFL
+44 
-59 APDDVPA
+59 PDDVPA
-66 LLGPGMTVFVAGGAN
+66 LLEPGMTVFVAGGAN
-81 EPATVLDAIR
+81 EPAAVLDALR
-91 RRPAASAD
+91 RRPDASAG

-104 SIVPGLNRFDF
+104 SIVPALNRFDF
-115 ASLHDEARAIA
+115 CSLHDEARAVA

-142 DFVPCQLRAVADLL
+142 DFIPCQLRAVADLL
-156 GEGLD
+156 GDGLD

-166 VSVSAPR
+166 LSVSAPR
-173 DGTSAQDAADFGAGL
+173 DGAPAKDAADFGAGL
-188 NCDFVDVV
+188 NCDFIDVV
-196 CERAGRVVAE
+196 VERARRVVAE

-220 DARGIDFAVP
+220 EAPAIDFAVP
-230 VSRAPDPFPLPAPDE
+230 VSRPPDPFPLPVPDDA
-245 TARAIARNVAGL
+245 ARAIARNVAGL

-297 ELIERGVITGSRK
+297 DLVERGVITGARK

-315 RHVTAYAIGS
+315 RHVTAYAMGT
-325 PALYGW
+325 PALYAW
-331 LAERADVRFRP
+331 LGERADVRFRP
-342 VNYTHAAGT
+342 VNYTHGAGT

-376 MIRGAQVTG
+376 MIGGRQVTG

-394 GAASSR
+394 GAAGSR

-409 ATAAQGKV
+409 ATAAGGKV
-417 SRIVPRLGDGNAPTA
+417 SRIVPRLGEGNAATA

-449 RFRPERARAAALA
+449 RFRAERARAAALA
-462 DIAAPEFRAGL
+462 EVAAPEFRDALRAAAGG
-473 RSGERR
+473 S

>member
-1 MIWGQDEANRETPVA
+1 MPKTIT
-16 KGPIVAEF
+16 
-24 RIGSNPTRRTGIFR
+24 
-38 RAAVRG
+38 
-44 RHPRPIGTQRCRRFL
+44 
-59 APDDVPA
+59 PDDVPG
-66 LLGPGMTVFVAGGAN
+66 LLAPGMTVFVAGGAN
-81 EPATVLDAIR
+81 EPVTVLDALR
-91 RRPAASAD
+91 RRPAAAAG

-115 ASLHDEARAIA
+115 CSLHEEAHAVA

-156 GEGLD
+156 GEGLAI
-161 LDLAI
+161 DLAI
-166 VSVSAPR
+166 MSVSAPR
-173 DGTSAQDAADFGAGL
+173 DGAREGAADFGAGL
-188 NCDFVDVV
+188 NCDYVDVV
-196 CERAGRVVAE
+196 FERARQVVAE
-206 VNSALPDPPDGPRI
+206 VNPALPDPPDGPRI
-220 DARGIDFAVP
+220 AAGDIDFAVP
-230 VSRAPDPFPLPAPDE
+230 VDRPPDPFPLPVPDD
-245 TARAIARNVAGL
+245 TARAIARNVAAL

-266 GIGSIPYAVLGALRD
+266 GIGSIPYAVLGALRE

-297 ELIERGVITGSRK
+297 ELVERGVINGARK

-325 PALYGW
+325 PALYDW
-331 LAERADVRFRP
+331 LGERPDVRFRP
-342 VNYTHAAGT
+342 VNYTHGAGT

-394 GAASSR
+394 GAAGSR

-409 ATAAQGKV
+409 ATAAGGRV
-417 SRIVPRLGDGNAPTA
+417 SRIVPRLGEGNAATA

-437 DYVVTEH
+437 DFVVTEH

-449 RFRPERARAAALA
+449 RHRPERARAAALA
-462 DIAAPEFRAGL
+462 AIAAPGFRGELEAAG
-473 RSGERR
+473 RP

>member
-1 MIWGQDEANRETPVA
+1 M
-16 KGPIVAEF
+16 
-24 RIGSNPTRRTGIFR
+24 PTFIS
-38 RAAVRG
+38 
-44 RHPRPIGTQRCRRFL
+44 
-59 APDDVPA
+59 PDDVPA
-66 LLGPGMTVFVAGGAN
+66 LLEPGMTVYVAGGAN
-81 EPATVLDAIR
+81 EPVTVLDALR
-91 RRPAASAD
+91 RQPDTAAG

-104 SIVPGLNRFDF
+104 SIVPALNRFDF
-115 ASLHDEARAIA
+115 CSLHDESRAIA

-135 SYRAGRI
+135 SYRAGRV
-142 DFVPCQLRAVADLL
+142 DFIPCQLRAVADLL
-156 GEGLD
+156 EEGLD
-161 LDLAI
+161 IDLAI
-166 VSVSAPR
+166 MSVSAPP
-173 DGTSAQDAADFGAGL
+173 DGAREDAADFGAGL
-188 NCDFVDVV
+188 NCDYVDVV
-196 CERAGRVVAE
+196 FGRARRVVAE

-220 DARGIDFAVP
+220 EARGIDFAVP
-230 VSRAPDPFPLPAPDE
+230 VSRPPDPFPLPEPDDA
-245 TARAIARNVAGL
+245 ARAIARNVATL

-266 GIGSIPYAVLGALRD
+266 GIGSIPYAVLGALGE

-297 ELIERGVITGSRK
+297 DLVERGVITGARK

-315 RHVTAYAIGS
+315 RHVTAYAMGT
-325 PALYGW
+325 PALYAW
-331 LAERADVRFRP
+331 LGERANVRFRP
-342 VNYTHAAGT
+342 VNYTHGAGV

-394 GAASSR
+394 GAAGSR

-409 ATAAQGKV
+409 ATAAGGKV
-417 SRIVPRLGDGNAPTA
+417 SRIVPRLGDGNAATA

-449 RFRPERARAAALA
+449 RFRPERGRAAALA
-462 DIAAPEFRAGL
+462 EIAAPEFRDELRAAG
-473 RSGERR
+473 RA

>member
-1 MIWGQDEANRETPVA
+1 MPSFI
-16 KGPIVAEF
+16 
-24 RIGSNPTRRTGIFR
+24 S
-38 RAAVRG
+38 
-44 RHPRPIGTQRCRRFL
+44 
-59 APDDVPA
+59 PDDVPG
-66 LLGPGMTVFVAGGAN
+66 LLAPGMTVFVAGGAN
-81 EPATVLDAIR
+81 EPVTVLDALR
-91 RRPAASAD
+91 RRPAASAG

-104 SIVPGLNRFDF
+104 SIVPALNRFDF
-115 ASLHDEARAIA
+115 CSLHDETRAIA

-135 SYRAGRI
+135 SYRAGRV

-166 VSVSAPR
+166 LSVSAPR
-173 DGTSAQDAADFGAGL
+173 GGGPAKDAADFGAGL

-196 CERAGRVVAE
+196 VDCARQVVAE
-206 VNSALPDPPDGPRI
+206 VNVALPDPPDGPRI
-220 DARGIDFAVP
+220 EARAIDFAVP
-230 VSRAPDPFPLPAPDE
+230 VSRPPDPFPLPEPDE

-266 GIGSIPYAVLGALRD
+266 GIGSIPYAVLGALGE

-297 ELIERGVITGSRK
+297 ELVERGVITGARK

-315 RHVTAYAIGS
+315 RHVTAYAMGT
-325 PALYGW
+325 PVLYNW
-331 LAERADVRFRP
+331 LGERADVRFRP
-342 VNYTHAAGT
+342 VNYTHGAGT

-357 FVSINSALEIDLA
+357 FVSINSALEIDLG

-376 MIRGAQVTG
+376 MIRGTQVTG

-394 GAASSR
+394 GAAGSR

-409 ATAAQGKV
+409 ATAARGKV
-417 SRIVPRLGDGNAPTA
+417 SRIVPRLGEGNAPTA

-462 DIAAPEFRAGL
+462 QIAAPEFRDELRAAG
-473 RSGERR
+473 RP

>member
-1 MIWGQDEANRETPVA
+1 
-16 KGPIVAEF
+16 
-24 RIGSNPTRRTGIFR
+24 
-38 RAAVRG
+38 
-44 RHPRPIGTQRCRRFL
+44 
-59 APDDVPA
+59 
-66 LLGPGMTVFVAGGAN
+66 MTVYVAGGAN
-81 EPATVLDAIR
+81 EPATVVDALR
-91 RRPAASAD
+91 RRPAAAAG
-99 VTWIQ
+99 VTFIQ

-115 ASLHDEARAIA
+115 STLHDEARGVA

-142 DFVPCQLRAVADLL
+142 DFIPCQLRAVADLL
-156 GEGLD
+156 EEGLD
-161 LDLAI
+161 IDLAI
-166 VSVSAPR
+166 MSVSAPR
-173 DGTSAQDAADFGAGL
+173 DGGWEDAPDFGAGL
-188 NCDFVDVV
+188 NCDYVDVV
-196 CERAGRVVAE
+196 FERARQVVAE

-220 DARGIDFAVP
+220 EARRIECAVP
-230 VSRAPDPFPLPAPDE
+230 VNRPPDAFPFPETDE

-257 VRDGDTIQT
+257 IRDGDTIQT
-266 GIGSIPYAVLGALRD
+266 GIGSIPYAVLGALRE

-297 ELIERGVITGSRK
+297 ELVERGVINGSRK

-331 LAERADVRFRP
+331 LGERPDVRFRP
-342 VNYTHAAGT
+342 VNYTHGAGT
-351 LARIDR
+351 LSRMDR
-357 FVSINSALEIDLA
+357 FVSINSALEIDLG

-376 MIRGAQVTG
+376 MIRGVQVTG

-409 ATAAQGKV
+409 ATAAGGGV
-417 SRIVPRLGDGNAPTA
+417 SRIVPRLGEGNAPTA

-449 RFRPERARAAALA
+449 RFRPERARGEALA
-462 DIAAPEFRAGL
+462 GIAAPRFRDEL
-473 RSGERR
+473 RSAARS

>member
-1 MIWGQDEANRETPVA
+1 MPSFI
-16 KGPIVAEF
+16 
-24 RIGSNPTRRTGIFR
+24 S
-38 RAAVRG
+38 
-44 RHPRPIGTQRCRRFL
+44 
-59 APDDVPA
+59 PDDVPA
-66 LLGPGMTVFVAGGAN
+66 LLEPGMTVFVAGGAN
-81 EPATVLDAIR
+81 EPATVLDALR
-91 RRPAASAD
+91 RRPDASAG

-104 SIVPGLNRFDF
+104 SIVPALNRFDF
-115 ASLHDEARAIA
+115 CSLHDEARAIA

-166 VSVSAPR
+166 LSVSAPR
-173 DGTSAQDAADFGAGL
+173 DGAPAKDAADFGAGL

-196 CERAGRVVAE
+196 VDRARRVIAE

-220 DARGIDFAVP
+220 AAGDIDCAVP
-230 VSRAPDPFPLPAPDE
+230 VHRPPDPFPLPEPDE

-266 GIGSIPYAVLGALRD
+266 GIGSIPYAVLGALGE

-297 ELIERGVITGSRK
+297 ELVERGVITGARK

-315 RHVTAYAIGS
+315 RHVTAYAMGT
-325 PALYGW
+325 PTLYGW
-331 LAERADVRFRP
+331 LGERADVRFRP
-342 VNYTHAAGT
+342 VNYTHGAGT
-351 LARIDR
+351 LARIDH
-357 FVSINSALEIDLA
+357 FVSINSALEIDLG

-376 MIRGAQVTG
+376 MIRGTQVTG

-394 GAASSR
+394 GAAGSR

-409 ATAAQGKV
+409 ATAARGKV
-417 SRIVPRLGDGNAPTA
+417 SRIVPRLGEGNAPTA

-449 RFRPERARAAALA
+449 RFRPERARAAALS
-462 DIAAPEFRAGL
+462 DVAAPEFRDELRAAAAGG
-473 RSGERR
+473 S